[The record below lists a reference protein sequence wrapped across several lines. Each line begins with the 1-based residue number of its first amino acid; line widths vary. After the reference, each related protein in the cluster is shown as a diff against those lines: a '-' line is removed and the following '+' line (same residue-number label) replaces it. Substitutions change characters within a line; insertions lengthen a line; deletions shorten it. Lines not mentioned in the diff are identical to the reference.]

1 MHLICC
7 FLCEG
12 LGEEKLSLVNKYVN
26 NIYHYYFQ
34 DGIWIARSFQDC
46 VNICIQEDVVSSLYD
61 WKTDTFDIHTT
72 ECIHRYIHTI
82 KAIDILM
89 SFGQPPI
96 DRTLK
101 SHLGWRTCTSC
112 QASRDWVSSNVT
124 NVNQLNNGDICWPPY
139 RLRKLYKVCRRF
151 RAITNVPVLKWSHD

>member
-26 NIYHYYFQ
+26 NIYHYYFE
-34 DGIWIARSFQDC
+34 DGIWIARSFQHC
-46 VNICIQEDVVSSLYD
+46 LNICIQEDVVSSLYD

-82 KAIDILM
+82 RSYGYFDVIWPTAYRSYTEIASWMKNLHFLSSLTRLSVIKRHKR
-89 SFGQPPI
+89 QPI
-96 DRTLK
+96 KQRRYL
-101 SHLGWRTCTSC
+101 L
-112 QASRDWVSSNVT
+112 ASIPTEES
-124 NVNQLNNGDICWPPY
+124 L
-139 RLRKLYKVCRRF
+139 
-151 RAITNVPVLKWSHD
+151 